1 MNRRASDDTG
11 ATPTQRGST
20 GGEEAARNTR
30 ETAQQAA
37 ETGKERLEAGA
48 EQAAGSVDA
57 VAEAVGTAASR
68 LGEMD
73 HEGLADY
80 ANRLATWL
88 SEMSGKLRNRNVDE
102 ITGDLRGIAE
112 RNPALFFL
120 GSIGVGLAL
129 SRFAKASGERAR
141 ADGAAGRPAWTRG
154 DDEKPTESEW
164 TGEDDVATRELE
176 PAEPGISTYEG
187 TDRGTSGR
195 AADRPITPDSS
206 GGGGL

>member
-1 MNRRASDDTG
+1 MNRRASDETG
-11 ATPTQRGST
+11 ATPTDGGRA
-20 GGEEAARNTR
+20 GGEEAARKAR

-37 ETGKERLEAGA
+37 EAGKERLEAGA

-57 VAEAVGTAASR
+57 VADAVGSAASR
-68 LGEMD
+68 LGEMN

-80 ANRLATWL
+80 ANQLASWL
-88 SEMSGKLRNRNVDE
+88 SDMSGKLRSRNVDE
-102 ITGDLRGIAE
+102 ITGDIRSMAE

-120 GSIGVGLAL
+120 GSIAVGLAV

-141 ADGAAGRPAWTRG
+141 FDGAAGGPAWTQH
-154 DDEKPTESEW
+154 EAEQEEEW
-164 TGEDDVATRELE
+164 TDEVATREFAPSE
-176 PAEPGISTYEG
+176 PTMSTYEG

-206 GGGGL
+206 GGSGL

>member
-1 MNRRASDDTG
+1 MNRRASDDDMNTG
-11 ATPTQRGST
+11 ATPTDRGST
-20 GGEEAARNTR
+20 GEEMARNAR
-30 ETAQQAA
+30 DTAQQAA
-37 ETGKERLEAGA
+37 EAGKERLESGA

-57 VAEAVGTAASR
+57 VADAVGTAASR
-68 LGEMD
+68 LGDMD

-80 ANRLATWL
+80 ANRLASWL
-88 SEMSGKLRNRNVDE
+88 SDMSGKLRSRNVDE
-102 ITGDLRGIAE
+102 ITGDLRGMAA

-141 ADGAAGRPAWTRG
+141 SDGAAGRAAWTQG
-154 DDEKPTESEW
+154 ETEMETEW
-164 TGEDDVATRELE
+164 TSEDEVSTREFE
-176 PAEPGISTYEG
+176 PSEPGMSTYEG